1 MPFKAGFYYSLH
13 EGGKTEQKPVILIHG
28 AGSSHLFWPA
38 EIRRLTD
45 HTVIALDLPGHG
57 HSDGVGFQSVSDY
70 SGAITEF
77 LAAMGIFKAAF
88 VGHSLGAAIALQ
100 LALDFPQH
108 VIGIGVV
115 SGGANFNLPPELITY
130 LSGQATA
137 AAGQQMVEDRLAC
150 AFTPQSVAKTG
161 VKSML
166 TSRPSVLYGDWL
178 ACSRFDLQDQVNKI
192 NTPAYIACGREDRLT
207 TQSQAHY
214 LSTTLPIA
222 RLEVIHNAGHLLPM
236 EQPILLAAGL
246 KQFID
251 DLLAWHANYPLR
263 AEFPSTL
270 ANVPRSK
277 NNSSKK

>member
-13 EGGKTEQKPVILIHG
+13 EGGKSAQKPVILIHG

-38 EIRRLTD
+38 EIRRLTG

-77 LAAMGIFKAAF
+77 LAAMDIFKAAF
-88 VGHSLGAAIALQ
+88 VGHSLGGAIALQ

-115 SGGANFNLPPELITY
+115 SGGAAFNLPPEMITY

-137 AAGQQMVEDRLAC
+137 AAGRQMVQDRLAC
-150 AFTPQSVAKTG
+150 AFTPQNISLAG

-166 TSRPSVLYGDWL
+166 SSRPSVVYGDWL
-178 ACSRFDLQDQVNKI
+178 ACSRFNLLEQVNKI
-192 NTPAYIACGREDRLT
+192 NTPAYIACGREDRLMKE
-207 TQSQAHY
+207 SQAHT
-214 LSTTLPIA
+214 LSASLPIA
-222 RLEVIHNAGHLLPM
+222 RLDVIRNAGHLLPI
-236 EQPILLAAGL
+236 EQPVLLAAGL
-246 KQFID
+246 KQFVD
-251 DLLAWHANYPLR
+251 DLLAWHAQYPLR
-263 AEFPSTL
+263 AAFPSTL
-270 ANVPRSK
+270 ADVPRPK
-277 NNSSKK
+277 NKTQKE